1 MSDQTTRMR
10 PFASDQPITHAVER
24 ALSTV
29 HDHSSTADLLF
40 LERWEISPVP
50 GAAAALL
57 RRIGWG
63 LLRAAPLLMKA
74 LAVLGTAAM
83 FMVGGGILLHGLPWL
98 HALTDG
104 LAALWTQTPDASLLL
119 SVARRGAAWLLELL
133 VGLAAGGLVYLALHL
148 GQRLRPAQP

>member
-50 GAAAALL
+50 GAAAALRVGQL
-57 RRIGWG
+57 RR
-63 LLRAAPLLMKA
+63 ANP
-74 LAVLGTAAM
+74 T
-83 FMVGGGILLHGLPWL
+83 
-98 HALTDG
+98 
-104 LAALWTQTPDASLLL
+104 LAAEIREELA
-119 SVARRGAAWLLELL
+119 ARR
-133 VGLAAGGLVYLALHL
+133 
-148 GQRLRPAQP
+148 R